1 MPSYTIVI
9 ETEQLFFPPDTL
21 DFGAVVAMA
30 TTSRDVVFDRQDLLQ
45 TTGEKA
51 MTGDN
56 QRLPAEAVET
66 ETTVRAQAE
75 VAEAMTGD
83 NQRLPGEAVETETT
97 VRAQAEAMTGTTL
110 IPGKNSLSNGNR
122 NGGEKAS
129 RRTMTTIGGLLG
141 IDLLEGSGTVVSA
154 TTMTTGM
161 PPAIVPGGISEV
173 VAVVE
178 VVEEAAEVEAA
189 EVAGVGEKEASS
201 KTTGVETTALR
212 EEAETTRR
220 KETTNL
226 HSRVPST

>member
-1 MPSYTIVI
+1 MPSYTTVI
-9 ETEQLFFPPDTL
+9 ETEELFFLPDTF

-30 TTSRDVVFDRQDLLQ
+30 MTSRDGVFDRQDLLQ

-56 QRLPAEAVET
+56 QRLLAEGVET

-75 VAEAMTGD
+75 VAEAT
-83 NQRLPGEAVETETT
+83 P
-97 VRAQAEAMTGTTL
+97 GTTL
-110 IPGKNSLSNGNR
+110 IPGKNSLSNDNR

-141 IDLLEGSGTVVSA
+141 IDLLEGRDTVVL
-154 TTMTTGM
+154 TMTMTTGM
-161 PPAIVPGGISEV
+161 PPAIVSGGISEV
-173 VAVVE
+173 VAAEVAVVE

-189 EVAGVGEKEASS
+189 DGAGEKEASS
-201 KTTGVETTALR
+201 ETTGVETTALR
-212 EEAETTRR
+212 EKAETTRR